1 MEKVIFNLAVG
12 LPGFLIAVI
21 FHEAAHAAMAKFFG
35 DDTAERAGRLSLNP
49 VVHMDILGTVIF
61 PLIGA
66 ILGGFMFGWAK
77 PVPVN
82 PARFKN
88 VRSGIFWV
96 SFAGPGINIILGALF
111 AFFLGFFVYLVP
123 HDFYLFDPFLKI
135 MRQAVYINFILA
147 VFNLIPFP
155 PLDGSKMV
163 SSFLSY
169 EALRKYESLA
179 AYSFIF
185 FIFLMF
191 TNIIGYLL
199 MPAIYM
205 ANFCLLLS
213 ERMAFSLL
221 G

>member
-1 MEKVIFNLAVG
+1 MEKFIYNLAVG

-21 FHEAAHAAMAKFFG
+21 FHEAAHAAMAKLYG
-35 DDTAERAGRLSLNP
+35 DDTAQRAGRLSLNP
-49 VVHMDILGTVIF
+49 MVHIDVLGTVIF

-66 ILGGFMFGWAK
+66 MIGGIMFGWAK

-88 VRSGIFWV
+88 IRGGIFWV
-96 SFAGPGINIILGALF
+96 AFAGPGSNILIGIFLALV
-111 AFFLGFFVYLVP
+111 LGFFVHLVSP
-123 HDFYLFDPFLKI
+123 SFYLFDPLLAMMK
-135 MRQAVYINFILA
+135 QAVYINFIIA

-169 EALRKYESLA
+169 DALRKYEGLA

-191 TNIIGYLL
+191 THILNYLL
-199 MPAIYM
+199 YPAFIA
-205 ANFCLLLS
+205 ANSLLILS
-213 ERMAFSLL
+213 ERTAFWILS
-221 G
+221 

>member
-1 MEKVIFNLAVG
+1 MDKFILNLAIG

-21 FHEAAHAAMAKFFG
+21 FHEAAHAAMAKYYG

-49 VVHMDILGTVIF
+49 TVHIDVLGTVLF

-66 ILGGFMFGWAK
+66 MLGGFMFGWAK

-82 PARFKN
+82 PSRFKN
-88 VRSGIFWV
+88 IRSGIFWV
-96 SFAGPGINIILGALF
+96 AFAGPGMNILLGSLF
-111 AFFLGFFVYLVP
+111 AIFLGFFVHLVSP
-123 HDFYLFDPFLKI
+123 TFFFFDPFIQI
-135 MRQAVYINFILA
+135 MKQAVYINFILA

-169 EALRKYESLA
+169 ENLRKYEGLA

-191 TNIIGYLL
+191 TNVIGYLL
-199 MPAIYM
+199 MPAIYF
-205 ANFCLLLS
+205 ASFLLNSSQRLA
-213 ERMAFSLL
+213 MWII